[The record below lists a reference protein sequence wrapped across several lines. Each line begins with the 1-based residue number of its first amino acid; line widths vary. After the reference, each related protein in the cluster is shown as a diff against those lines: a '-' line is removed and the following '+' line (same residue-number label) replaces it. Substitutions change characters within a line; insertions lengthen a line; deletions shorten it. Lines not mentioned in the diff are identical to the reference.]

1 MNEEIEKINQK
12 IEDGEKQLRRLK
24 HEGKSCRTGRSN

>member
-12 IEDGEKQLRRLK
+12 IEDGEKKLRRLK